1 MNSSGKRFTDIDL
14 GNKHLPACYGY
25 LKWKLLPLEQAVTD
39 LRDFLPEIMRF
50 VEYAKTHC
58 RFTNGDNLTMDEA
71 AAVYL
76 YTMEMSEDECV
87 YRMLNHALR
96 VEDRSRVRPWFGYLK
111 LLHSA
116 MSKLPNFKGSVW
128 RGVNKDVRQSFKKDQ
143 KITWWSI
150 SSCSTSVNVISS
162 FLGTVPQS
170 TLFNIECSTGK
181 SIAEYTCFPS
191 EDEVILM
198 PGTTFKVVSKP
209 LYHHGGLHVVHLKE
223 ITDDHDVNNDDEVQA
238 GR

>member
-14 GNKHLPACYGY
+14 ENKHLPACYGY
-25 LKWKLLPLEQAVTD
+25 LKWKLLPLEEAVTD
-39 LRDFLPEIMRF
+39 LRDILPEIMQF
-50 VEYAKTHC
+50 VEYAKKHC
-58 RFTNGDNLTMDEA
+58 RFPNGHNLTKDEA
-71 AAVYL
+71 ATVYL

-96 VEDRSRVRPWFGYLK
+96 VEDRSQVRPWFGYLK

-116 MSKLPNFKGSVW
+116 MSKLPNFKGTVW

-162 FLGTVPQS
+162 FLGTAPQN
-170 TLFNIECSTGK
+170 TLFNIQCSTGK
-181 SIAEYTCFPS
+181 SIAEYTCYPS

-198 PGTTFKVVSKP
+198 PGTTFEVVSNP
-209 LYHHGGLHVVHLKE
+209 LYHPGGLHVVHLKE
-223 ITDDHDVNNDDEVQA
+223 ITDDHDINNDDEVQA
-238 GR
+238 GM